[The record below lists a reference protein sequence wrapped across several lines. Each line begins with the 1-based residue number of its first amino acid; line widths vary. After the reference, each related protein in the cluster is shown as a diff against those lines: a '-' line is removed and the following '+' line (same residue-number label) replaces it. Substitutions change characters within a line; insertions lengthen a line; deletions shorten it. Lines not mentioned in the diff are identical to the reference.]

1 MDLAKLK
8 AEITNDPQ
16 ALGYL
21 GKTDE
26 QVCNLL
32 NAETRSRHIELL
44 SPSRILNS
52 LVYSEFTTKTAAQQ
66 QLIWNVL
73 HLGDIN
79 PWGVEATIFI
89 AVFGAGSATI
99 AALAAMRVEAIS
111 RSTELGIG
119 RVEPGEI
126 VEARAFGG

>member
-79 PWGVEATIFI
+79 PWGVEATIFTS
-89 AVFGAGSATI
+89 VFGAGSETI
-99 AALAAMRVEAIS
+99 AALAVLRVEATS
-111 RSTELGIG
+111 RADELGIG
-119 RVEPGEI
+119 RVEVGHLIDAKALEK
-126 VEARAFGG
+126 